1 LTYRALEHGLAYNVC
16 RNRAVLQ
23 TLPTEIVDFA
33 EYFVI
38 MQSKRYEADYD
49 PSVSLERTSVERDID
64 NAAHRIRQFHSAAE
78 EDKRAFAAHVL
89 FRRRGAR

>member
-1 LTYRALEHGLAYNVC
+1 MTYRTLDHGLAYNVC

-23 TLPTEIVDFA
+23 TFSSEIVDFA
-33 EYFVI
+33 EYFVV

-49 PSVSLERTSVERDID
+49 PSVVFERTSVERDID
-64 NAAHRIRQFHSAAE
+64 NAAHRIDQFRLAAQ